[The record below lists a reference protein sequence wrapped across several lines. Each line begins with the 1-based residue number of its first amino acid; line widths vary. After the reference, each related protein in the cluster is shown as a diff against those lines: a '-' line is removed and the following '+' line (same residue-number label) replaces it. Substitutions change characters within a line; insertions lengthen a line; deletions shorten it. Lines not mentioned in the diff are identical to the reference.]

1 MSKEF
6 ILMEPLSEII
16 DGLPNFC
23 GYESLVEEVMGH
35 NGPAFSDRTSVNL
48 SQVESSFGIALHMHQ
63 PMIPAGGPSLQT
75 AGIIGNLHYMMENQR
90 IGDNH
95 NAPVFAQCYA
105 RMADFIEE
113 LVDEGHHPRIMLDYS
128 GNLFYGLRQMGRG
141 DILEKFKKVMAK
153 EPYSRCIEWLGTMWS
168 HAVAS
173 STPPADIKLH
183 VQAWQQHFASIF
195 GWDALA
201 RVRGFSPPEMHLP
214 IHPDVCHEYIK
225 TLKSCGFRWL
235 MVQEHTV
242 ENPDGSRIRHPHFPH
257 LLVAKNSRGE
267 EVSMIA
273 LVKTKGSDTKL
284 VAQMQPYS
292 EARGLRRQEFGGKTV
307 LPFVLQIGDG
317 ENGGVMMNEFP
328 RDYKIAFRRITD
340 SGTVSLC
347 GSEYLELLE
356 AEGIDLEKS
365 AFPIQPVGQKRI
377 WDRVATPSHEA
388 VKKAIVDLEKE
399 DSRFH
404 LDMGSW
410 TNDRSWVKGYE
421 GVLGRMEALSALFH
435 QKIDLNAAIDK
446 REPAYRKALF
456 YLLVSQ
462 TSCYR
467 YWGKGAWT
475 DYGLEICR
483 RGMEILDRE
492 F

>member
-1 MSKEF
+1 
-6 ILMEPLSEII
+6 MEPLSDII
-16 DGLPNFC
+16 NGLPNFC
-23 GYESLVEEVMGH
+23 GYESSVEETMSRSLPV
-35 NGPAFSDRTSVNL
+35 FLDRTPVIL

-63 PMIPAGGPSLQT
+63 PLIPAGGPNLKN
-75 AGIIGNLHYMMENQR
+75 AAIIGNLQYMMENQH
-90 IGDNH
+90 IHDNH
-95 NAPVFAQCYA
+95 NAPVFARCYA
-105 RMADFIEE
+105 RMADFIKE
-113 LVDEGHHPRIMLDYS
+113 LVDEGKSPRVMLDYS

-141 DILEKFKKVMAK
+141 DILEKFKNVMSR

-173 STPPADIKLH
+173 STPPPDLKLH
-183 VQAWQQHFASIF
+183 IQAWQQHFASIF

-214 IHPDVCHEYIK
+214 IHPDVCHEYVK
-225 TLKSCGFRWL
+225 TLKACGFRWL

-242 ENPDGSRIRHPHFPH
+242 ENLDGGRIRNPHVPH
-257 LLVAKNSRGE
+257 LLTARNSRGE
-267 EVSMIA
+267 EVSMTA

-284 VAQMQPYS
+284 VAQMQPYA
-292 EARGLRRQEFGGKTV
+292 EARGLRRQEFGGKSIP
-307 LPFVLQIGDG
+307 PFVLQIGDG

-328 RDYKIAFRRITD
+328 EAFKSAFRQIGT

-347 GSEYLELLE
+347 ASEYLELLE
-356 AEGIDLEKS
+356 AEGIDVEKS
-365 AFPIQPVGQKRI
+365 ALPVQPVGQKRI
-377 WDRVATPSHEA
+377 WDRVSHPSPDA
-388 VKKAIVDLEKE
+388 VRQAISDLEKQ
-399 DSRFH
+399 DRSFH

-421 GVLGRMEALSALFH
+421 GVLSAMEHLSALFH
-435 QKIDLNAAIDK
+435 QKIDQNAAVDRK
-446 REPAYRKALF
+446 SPAYQQALF

-467 YWGKGAWT
+467 YWGQGAWT

-483 RGMEILDRE
+483 RGRE
-492 F
+492 FLEREF

>member
-1 MSKEF
+1 
-6 ILMEPLSEII
+6 MEPLSDII
-16 DGLPNFC
+16 NGLPNFC
-23 GYESLVEEVMGH
+23 GLETLVEETMARSL
-35 NGPAFSDRTSVNL
+35 PAFLGRTSVDL
-48 SQVESSFGIALHMHQ
+48 SRLESSFGIALHMHQ
-63 PMIPAGGPSLQT
+63 PLIPAGGPDLKTAAIISNLQ
-75 AGIIGNLHYMMENQR
+75 YMMENQH
-90 IGDNH
+90 IHDNH
-95 NAPVFAQCYA
+95 NAPIFAQCYA
-105 RMADFIEE
+105 RMADFIKE
-113 LVDEGHHPRIMLDYS
+113 LVDEGKNPRVMLDYS

-141 DILEKFKKVMAK
+141 DILEKFQKVMSQ

-183 VQAWQQHFASIF
+183 VQAWQQHFASLF

-214 IHPDVCHEYIK
+214 IHPDVCYEYIK
-225 TLKSCGFRWL
+225 TLKTCGFRWL
-235 MVQEHTV
+235 MVQEHTI
-242 ENPDGSRIRHPHFPH
+242 ENLDGSRIRKPHLPH
-257 LLVAKNSRGE
+257 LLVARNSQGD

-273 LVKTKGSDTKL
+273 LVKTRGSDTKL
-284 VAQMQPYS
+284 VGQMQPYY
-292 EARGLRRQEFGGKTV
+292 EAKGLSRQEFGGRMV
-307 LPFVLQIGDG
+307 PPFVLQIGDG

-328 RDYKIAFRRITD
+328 AAYK
-340 SGTVSLC
+340 TVMRQIGNSDTVCLC

-356 AEGIDLEKS
+356 SEGISLEKA
-365 AFPIQPVGQKRI
+365 AFPVQPVGQKRI
-377 WDRVATPSHEA
+377 WDRVPHPNPEA
-388 VKKAIVDLEKE
+388 VRRAISDLERE
-399 DSRFH
+399 DRSFH

-421 GVLGRMEALSALFH
+421 GVLSSMEQLSVLFH
-435 QKIDLNAAIDK
+435 QKIDQRTDIDK
-446 REPAYRKALF
+446 RSPAYQRALF

-467 YWGKGAWT
+467 YWGQGIWT

-483 RGMEILDRE
+483 RGIEFIERE